1 MSIEYTE
8 KCVKNTHFTK
18 IISKKL
24 VLPVFNVLTIYFSGV
39 KIWLQGGEFMI
50 LSSGIE
56 AKMSLKA
63 CRINVKASV
72 KEMAMSIGVAE
83 STIYKWESGI
93 SSPGVFHLEGI
104 LNFFVAKGF
113 PVTVNDIN
121 FLP

>member
-1 MSIEYTE
+1 MVT
-8 KCVKNTHFTK
+8 
-18 IISKKL
+18 
-24 VLPVFNVLTIYFSGV
+24 
-39 KIWLQGGEFMI
+39 GGEFMI
-50 LSSGIE
+50 LSSGVK

-72 KEMAMSIGVAE
+72 KEMAMSIGVTE

-93 SSPGVFHLEGI
+93 SAPGVFHLEMI
-104 LNFFVAKGF
+104 LDFFVAKGF